1 MTRYEELMEKSN
13 ACLEKA
19 KNTSGLMR
27 SIWQHHAF
35 ALEQM
40 ARSLTIAEL

>member
-1 MTRYEELMEKSN
+1 MNKYEELMEKSN

-19 KNTSGLMR
+19 RNTTGLMR